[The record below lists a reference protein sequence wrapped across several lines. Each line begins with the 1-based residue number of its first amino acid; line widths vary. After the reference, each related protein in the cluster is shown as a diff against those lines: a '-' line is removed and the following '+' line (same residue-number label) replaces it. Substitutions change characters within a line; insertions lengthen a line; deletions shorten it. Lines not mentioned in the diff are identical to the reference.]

1 MKHFLNRRLGL
12 VLLFAFFT
20 VGVIWSQEQS
30 QAPAP
35 AQSQP
40 PAQSAQSEP
49 ATQPENP
56 NAAIGQDLSKASKEA
71 EHAEEGEGHD
81 EHGKFK
87 YSPMV
92 QRLGRYVGLGTHGM
106 YWLSLAINF
115 LVLIVFFWMLLK
127 SRLPQMFRDRTAAIQ
142 KALTEA
148 RAASAEASRRLGD
161 IEARLSKLDVEV
173 SEIKAAGERES
184 ATEEERM
191 RAAAEEDKRK
201 VVDAAEAEIAA
212 IARSARHDLKRFA
225 ASLAVDI
232 ASRKIKVDDHI
243 DQALVREFVTR
254 LEKDGK

>member
-1 MKHFLNRRLGL
+1 MKDLLNRRLGL
-12 VLLFAFFT
+12 LLLFAFVT
-20 VGVIWSQEQS
+20 VGVVWSQEPAS
-30 QAPAP
+30 AP

-40 PAQSAQSEP
+40 PAQNAQPEP
-49 ATQPENP
+49 TTQPENP
-56 NAAIGQDLSKASKEA
+56 NAAVGQQLSKASKEA
-71 EHAEEGEGHD
+71 EHAEEGEGH
-81 EHGKFK
+81 EENAEFK
-87 YSPMV
+87 YSSMV
-92 QRLGRYVGLGTHGM
+92 QRLGHYVGLGPHGM

-115 LVLIVFFWMLLK
+115 LVLVVFFWMLLK
-127 SRLPQMFRDRTAAIQ
+127 SRLPQMFSDRTAAIQ

-173 SEIKAAGERES
+173 SRIKAAAERES

-201 VVDAAEAEIAA
+201 VVDAAEAAIAA

-232 ASRKIKVDDHI
+232 ASHKIKVDDHI

-254 LEKDGK
+254 LGKDGK